1 MRCAD
6 APAAATN
13 TIDGSPSARLSKQVT
28 MTTTILVGNPKP
40 ASRTRHV
47 AEAVAEVLGV
57 GATDRTVIDLA
68 DHTEQLFC
76 WPSPEMSDLTE
87 MVAGSDLLI
96 VASPTYKATYTGLL
110 KSFLDRFV
118 SDALSGVTAVPVMT
132 GASDG
137 HSMAPDAHLRPLLV
151 ELGAVV
157 PSRSLYFVTEHMNR
171 MDELIADWAGSSL
184 APIRATLSLTDGV
197 SR

>member
-1 MRCAD
+1 
-6 APAAATN
+6 
-13 TIDGSPSARLSKQVT
+13 

-57 GATDRTVIDLA
+57 REVDRTVIDLA
-68 DHTEQLFC
+68 DHADQMFR
-76 WPSPEMSDLTE
+76 WPSDEMADLAET
-87 MVAGSDLLI
+87 VAASDLLI

-110 KSFLDRFV
+110 KAFLDRFG
-118 SDALSGVTAVPVMT
+118 SDALAGVTAVPVMT
-132 GASDG
+132 GASAG

-151 ELGAVV
+151 ELGALV

-171 MDELIADWAGSSL
+171 MDALIADWASSSL
-184 APIRATLSLTDGV
+184 APILATSSPTDGV
-197 SR
+197 S